1 MKIDLSQPSTK
12 KGLVLIG
19 AAAAMM
25 AGRPELLTAT
35 VTEEGLQA
43 GGLIGTAV
51 PIVLGL
57 WEVIRNEFKG
67 K

>member
-35 VTEEGLQA
+35 VTEEGVQA

-57 WEVIRNEFKG
+57 WEVIRNEYNRQ
-67 K
+67 

>member
-25 AGRPELLTAT
+25 AGRPELLTAA
-35 VTEEGLQA
+35 VTEEGLRA

>member
-1 MKIDLSQPSTK
+1 MKIDFTQPSTK

-19 AAAAMM
+19 AATAMM

-35 VTEEGLQA
+35 VTEQGVQA
-43 GGLIGTAV
+43 GGLIGTTV
-51 PIVLGL
+51 PVVLGL
-57 WEVIRNEFKG
+57 WEVLRNEFKG

>member
-1 MKIDLSQPSTK
+1 MKINLSQPSTK

-35 VTEEGLQA
+35 VTEEGVQA

>member
-1 MKIDLSQPSTK
+1 
-12 KGLVLIG
+12 
-19 AAAAMM
+19 MM

-35 VTEEGLQA
+35 VTEEGVQA

-51 PIVLGL
+51 PILLGL